1 VKTWIRAF
9 AAAMVVFAI
18 SWAGVAA
25 QGPRPTTPP
34 PSNEGFQIVQ
44 PQPPPQ
50 PTPPPTDFALIPL
63 RLQVTLSRYQNDK
76 RTSSVPFTLLLNAN
90 ERQNTTLTTGL
101 QVPIATG
108 PTASNVGV
116 VGYQY
121 QNVGTNITANAT
133 RTPEGRFTVLLN
145 VEDSSVLPA
154 RDGRG
159 AGEPPTMASLR
170 SNTRLLLRDGQTAE
184 FVAATDRV
192 SGEVTKIE
200 VSLNVLK

>member
-9 AAAMVVFAI
+9 AAAIVVFAI

-25 QGPRPTTPP
+25 QGPR
-34 PSNEGFQIVQ
+34 SIEGVQ
-44 PQPPPQ
+44 AVPIGPPPQ
-50 PTPPPTDFALIPL
+50 VAPAPPDYALIPL
-63 RLQVTLSRYQNDK
+63 RLQITLSRYQNDK

-90 ERQNTTLTTGL
+90 ERENTRLTTGL

-108 PTASNVGV
+108 PTAGNVPV

-133 RTPEGRFTVLLN
+133 RTPEGRFTVLLS

-170 SNTRLLLRDGQTAE
+170 STNRLLLRDGQTAE